1 MDQLKKYLAGETVIK
16 RFLRETGQTIDWLLD
31 NVRIEPNEG
40 DPLTWPVSW
49 PAEDLPPCH
58 ISILQ
63 EAALLVWFYQ
73 DKGTD
78 EQRDRVSNRLT
89 IASMGLD
96 YRQGLEYRGAQK
108 KKRAKR
114 QTWPSGTKQEL
125 NARDQQIIEDY
136 KKAKAKNPRVKP
148 GGFASQHCEKY
159 GLKPT
164 WTRKIIK
171 KNLPS

>member
-1 MDQLKKYLAGETVIK
+1 MDQLKKYLAGEPIIK

-78 EQRDRVSNRLT
+78 EQRDRVRDRIT
-89 IASMGLD
+89 IASMGPDFICGQTLKKC
-96 YRQGLEYRGAQK
+96 RSAGGAATAEIRAQEAANTRTRICEIWDK
-108 KKRAKR
+108 LAREERPVRERAEVIAKR
-114 QTWPSGTKQEL
+114 L
-125 NARDQQIIEDY
+125 NLNSRTVRSHL
-136 KKAKAKNPRVKP
+136 KKAER
-148 GGFASQHCEKY
+148 
-159 GLKPT
+159 
-164 WTRKIIK
+164 R
-171 KNLPS
+171 